1 MYNAMLQERL
11 TAEEDVRSS
20 LEREIANAKAEAER
34 QLKEKL
40 KRAVAEEQQKS
51 LLALEELRQK
61 HDIAVGRLEGDL
73 KECRDEIS
81 QLRESDMILRRQ
93 MQEGEKR
100 YAELEKA
107 SAKLQAALRDTDDK
121 LAKSEQSKQAL
132 SADLGAKLKAACL
145 ERDEALALGETTA
158 KKLKAVTDAAQ
169 QLERDLAINVKELDE
184 LRKRFNDSASSLQ
197 HELHARDST
206 IADMKRSHESALKAK
221 DAEIAQLKESAAK
234 LQAQLTGVL
243 AEAQALRKER
253 DDAKADAAA
262 ARKDGASSADELS
275 KRLNKVRAR
284 LAFTFGCV
292 CHLTCRFCR
301 RCPTLRLRWLG

>member
-61 HDIAVGRLEGDL
+61 HDIAVGRLEGDV

-107 SAKLQAALRDTDDK
+107 LAKLQAALKDTDDK

-132 SADLGAKLKAACL
+132 SLELGQKLKAASQ
-145 ERDEALALGETTA
+145 ERDDAVSLGETTA

-197 HELHARDST
+197 HELQARDST
-206 IADMKRSHESALKAK
+206 IADMKRSHESAMKAK

-253 DDAKADAAA
+253 DEAKADAAA

-275 KRLNKVRAR
+275 KRLNKVRACGMR
-284 LAFTFGCV
+284 LHSDVLAI
-292 CHLTCRFCR
+292 
-301 RCPTLRLRWLG
+301 

>member
-107 SAKLQAALRDTDDK
+107 LAKLQAALRDTDDK

-132 SADLGAKLKAACL
+132 SADLGAKLRAACQ
-145 ERDEALALGETTA
+145 ERDDALSLGETTA

-184 LRKRFNDSASSLQ
+184 LRKRSNDSASSLQ
-197 HELHARDST
+197 HELRARDST
-206 IADMKRSHESALKAK
+206 IADMKRSHESAIKAK

-275 KRLNKVRAR
+275 KRLNKVRSH
-284 LAFTFGCV
+284 G
-292 CHLTCRFCR
+292 
-301 RCPTLRLRWLG
+301 LRLHSGVFAI